1 MESVDAAVVA
11 LALEPV
17 PVMCEVHDLAAP
29 ARDGALRFA
38 VVLRPFSVGAV
49 VSAHHALLQ
58 KTGWSWPGR
67 VVYLDAARPRPPAL
81 SAHPRVV
88 LGPEERAAAAARAE
102 ELSAAH
108 PDTDTDERVV
118 SEEDLTDLLR
128 AHPGEVVAELDAAV
142 FEIVPDP
149 FAPKTRGKP
158 RILVADD
165 DPTTSGAVGR
175 MGLDVEV
182 VKVTDGWSAV
192 ERILAED
199 FDLVLCAV
207 KLGELGGSKVFKMV
221 LKDKPSAAGRIV
233 FVADAHA
240 VSSAPPSSVQ
250 GRVLARPIDAYA
262 VRDLLERF
270 LERER
275 S

>member
-1 MESVDAAVVA
+1 
-11 LALEPV
+11 
-17 PVMCEVHDLAAP
+17 
-29 ARDGALRFA
+29 
-38 VVLRPFSVGAV
+38 
-49 VSAHHALLQ
+49 
-58 KTGWSWPGR
+58 
-67 VVYLDAARPRPPAL
+67 
-81 SAHPRVV
+81 
-88 LGPEERAAAAARAE
+88 
-102 ELSAAH
+102 
-108 PDTDTDERVV
+108 VV

-149 FAPKTRGKP
+149 FAPRTRGKP

-221 LKDKPSAAGRIV
+221 DLLDLSRIQAGRIQL
-233 FVADAHA
+233 DAHA